1 MVVVRGDYR
10 GDGGVGEVES
20 AEWSRETPTTKTLK
34 SRSSMSGVVVRVVA
48 IDQLASIADGTSNGG
63 DPR

>member
-34 SRSSMSGVVVRVVA
+34 SRSSMSGVVVRVVHNCQVRCQFGA
-48 IDQLASIADGTSNGG
+48 N
-63 DPR
+63 P